1 MVIVRVILLVLF
13 VLTALAFALGYS
25 DIVRYRKMR
34 AM

>member
-1 MVIVRVILLVLF
+1 MVIVRLMLLVLV
-13 VLTALAFALGYS
+13 VLGALAFALGFS